1 MTVGEL
7 LKSSLRLIGAIATGE
22 TPSNDEMKDA
32 LSALN
37 TMLDGWSAHRLTVY
51 ATTQESLTLTA
62 ADYEYT
68 IGSSGNL
75 NTTKPVKVLSAF
87 TRDSSGQDY
96 PVEVYTDRE
105 RYNAL
110 IDKDASGRPE
120 ELFYVPSHPLG
131 YLYLYPAPDTAYTLY
146 IESLKPLS
154 ALSGYTTEIS
164 LPTGYERALKYNL
177 AIELAPEF
185 GVSVPAEVAAVAM
198 ESYRAIANVNAPTVM
213 ATMDVPYTNGV
224 YNIYTGR

>member
-1 MTVGEL
+1 MTVGDL
-7 LKSSLRLIGAIATGE
+7 LKSSLRLIGAVAVGE

-37 TMLDGWSAHRLTVY
+37 TMLDGWSTHRLTVY
-51 ATTQESLTLTA
+51 ATTQESLALTA
-62 ADYEYT
+62 GDYEYT
-68 IGSSGNL
+68 IGSSGDL
-75 NTTKPVKVLSAF
+75 NTTKPVQILSAF

-96 PVEVYTDRE
+96 PVKVYTDRE
-105 RYNAL
+105 RYNAI
-110 IDKDASGRPE
+110 IDKDATGRPE
-120 ELFYVPSHPLG
+120 EILYIPSHPLG
-131 YLYLYPAPDTAYTLY
+131 YLYTYPASDTAYTLY

-177 AIELAPEF
+177 AVELAPEF
-185 GVSVPAEVAAVAM
+185 GVSVSPEVAAIASV
-198 ESYRAIANVNAPTVM
+198 SYKAIANVNTPTVT
-213 ATMDVPYTNGV
+213 ATMDVPMTDGV